1 MNAIS
6 KKGKTAAV
14 ILLALL
20 ALSAWFYLH
29 MRQNQGAL
37 NINCS
42 TIIEYHH
49 QAPDFDSTLELVFRL
64 EENLE
69 GYAMLAGNTHS
80 DRGTDVI
87 SRTIHFSY
95 VMKRP
100 GEIEIAD
107 MRYVRNARDTADD
120 DSFRR
125 NFFYVPEGAVRQLRL
140 QPVSN
145 GWLLGN
151 VQSPFALCVSR

>member
-1 MNAIS
+1 M
-6 KKGKTAAV
+6 
-14 ILLALL
+14 
-20 ALSAWFYLH
+20 
-29 MRQNQGAL
+29 
-37 NINCS
+37 
-42 TIIEYHH
+42 
-49 QAPDFDSTLELVFRL
+49 ELVFRL

-87 SRTIHFSY
+87 SRAIHFSY

-107 MRYVRNARDTADD
+107 MRYVKNARDTADD

-125 NFFYVPEGAVRQLRL
+125 NFFYAPEGAVRQLRL
-140 QPVSN
+140 QPVGN
-145 GWLLGN
+145 GWLLN
-151 VQSPFALCVSR
+151 NIQSPFALCVSR